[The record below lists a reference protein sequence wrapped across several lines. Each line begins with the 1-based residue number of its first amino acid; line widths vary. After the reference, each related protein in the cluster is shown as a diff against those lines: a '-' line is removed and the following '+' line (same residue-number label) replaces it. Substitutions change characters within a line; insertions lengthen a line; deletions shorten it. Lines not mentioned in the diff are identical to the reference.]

1 MDNDSSHSIEVTVEA
16 PAWRTAVTDPE
27 ALCRRV
33 VAEVLA
39 REVAA
44 AVEVSVLLAD
54 DARLRVLNRDWR
66 GKDSATNVLSFPAE
80 SPMPTGSG
88 LPLLLGDVAVA
99 LETTRREAEAAGRSL
114 ADHLSHLLVHG
125 TLHLLGYDHEEDAAA
140 EAMEAR
146 EVELL
151 GGLGVPDPYRVE
163 AAL

>member
-27 ALCRRV
+27 AFCRRV

-44 AVEVSVLLAD
+44 VEVSVLLTD
-54 DARLRVLNRDWR
+54 DAQVRALNRDWR
-66 GKDSATNVLSFPAE
+66 GKDSPTNVLAFPAE
-80 SPMPTGSG
+80 SAVPPPGSR
-88 LPLLLGDVAVA
+88 LPLLLGDVVVA
-99 LETTRREAEAAGRSL
+99 LETTRREAQAAGRPL

-151 GGLGVPDPYRVE
+151 GGLGVPDPYRME
-163 AAL
+163 AAP